1 MYAPTQQ
8 RYPTNAKCARE
19 NEKKLRDLPGTPHVF
34 QAKDEGAWNAKASSC
49 AAPTTLRLKKRAQVI
64 LLKNLDF
71 DRGLVNGSR
80 GVVVGFSK
88 LPCVRDEEEEEDE
101 EEDEDEEKETE
112 YPLVLFEG
120 LCMHGV
126 VFSNGSAP

>member
-1 MYAPTQQ
+1 M
-8 RYPTNAKCARE
+8 
-19 NEKKLRDLPGTPHVF
+19 
-34 QAKDEGAWNAKASSC
+34 
-49 AAPTTLRLKKRAQVI
+49 
-64 LLKNLDF
+64 
-71 DRGLVNGSR
+71 NGSR